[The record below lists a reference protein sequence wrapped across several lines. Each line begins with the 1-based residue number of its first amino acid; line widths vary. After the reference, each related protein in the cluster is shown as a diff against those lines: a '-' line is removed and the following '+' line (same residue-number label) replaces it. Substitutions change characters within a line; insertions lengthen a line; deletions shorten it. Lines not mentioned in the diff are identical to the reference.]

1 MYKYRRILEWL
12 EKQAIKIEDIPAVIE
27 MHGGVEKLYGHVCQ
41 VDPRR
46 RTKVNS
52 KSDDG
57 QSQDTAS

>member
-46 RTKVNS
+46 
-52 KSDDG
+52 
-57 QSQDTAS
+57 